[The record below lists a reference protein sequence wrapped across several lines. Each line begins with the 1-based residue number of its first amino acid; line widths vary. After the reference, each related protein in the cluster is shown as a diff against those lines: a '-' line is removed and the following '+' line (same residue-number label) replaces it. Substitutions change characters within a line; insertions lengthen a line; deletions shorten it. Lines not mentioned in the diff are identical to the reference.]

1 MDAVIYVNL
10 IYGVVCSGLRECW
23 IEEAIHNNE
32 TIKQN
37 VQTSKTQINVLTLT
51 KPSFYKSHLIL
62 GDGMTDNCYQG
73 TGAETLPVAA
83 LVKDT
88 NPGASLASCQHT

>member
-62 GDGMTDNCYQG
+62 GDGMTDI
-73 TGAETLPVAA
+73 
-83 LVKDT
+83 
-88 NPGASLASCQHT
+88 